1 MHTFSRILDWL
12 LKSFTKS
19 QYIGDRKFTRSY
31 KLVRHK
37 SKAGLELKV
46 SSVPDSVELCVSSE
60 CWSLASE
67 LNSRKS
73 RKIVPLN
80 EEQIRISDIS
90 LSPAA
95 SAVSYSRWQAVCGVT
110 SAWPSLASWVVSLNS
125 VIVYKTQN
133 PNRLKAVSLSSN
145 SKVASVQ
152 FKDRPCLVV
161 RVVRVI
167 RHLPAKWFHSAS
179 PLFPLLL
186 HFFIPWGGWK

>member
-1 MHTFSRILDWL
+1 MHTFSRIRDWL

-19 QYIGDRKFTRSY
+19 QYIGGRKFTRSY

-46 SSVPDSVELCVSSE
+46 ASVPDSVELCVSSE

-67 LNSRKS
+67 LNSRKMEN
-73 RKIVPLN
+73 KFGYQIFHYLQQPL
-80 EEQIRISDIS
+80 QFHTADDK
-90 LSPAA
+90 LCVAWP
-95 SAVSYSRWQAVCGVT
+95 VT
-110 SAWPSLASWVVSLNS
+110 SAWPSLASWVVSRNS

-161 RVVRVI
+161 RVFRVI
-167 RHLPAKWFHSAS
+167 RHLLAEWFHSAS